1 MRSLGCSLLAVGMV
15 VASSQVR
22 AEEPKLDTTA
32 DLVAYCDTL
41 GTADQVQEG
50 QDFCAGFIAGSGLLY
65 LELVRAKK
73 IAKIACADPI
83 PTLAQ
88 AREAFVAWAAG
99 NAEHMASKPI
109 DGFWRAMAATYPCP
123 K

>member
-1 MRSLGCSLLAVGMV
+1 M
-15 VASSQVR
+15 ASSP
-22 AEEPKLDTTA
+22 A
-32 DLVAYCDTL
+32 VACCIWSWC
-41 GTADQVQEG
+41 GP
-50 QDFCAGFIAGSGLLY
+50 
-65 LELVRAKK
+65 KK
-73 IAKIACADPI
+73 IKQIACADPI